1 MTFLIMLTML
11 PILEP
16 KSGTPMDVKKTPLKL
31 QFNKAQCKRF
41 AAAAGAAL
49 GRENDSR
56 ESPNKKET
64 SHDKNQNFVGKR
76 TCKGDNASYI
86 ADSSILVWKFKR

>member
-16 KSGTPMDVKKTPLKL
+16 KSGTPMDVKKRTPLKL
-31 QFNKAQCKRF
+31 QIDKVQCKRF

-64 SHDKNQNFVGKR
+64 SHDKNQNFAGER
-76 TCKGDNASYI
+76 TCKGDNASSI
-86 ADSSILVWKFKR
+86 ADSILVCKFKR

>member
-1 MTFLIMLTML
+1 MQSITTLTVFSMAFLIMLTML

-16 KSGTPMDVKKTPLKL
+16 KSATPMDVKKRTPLKL
-31 QFNKAQCKRF
+31 QIDQVQCERF

-49 GRENDSR
+49 GCENDYR

-64 SHDKNQNFVGKR
+64 SHGTIK
-76 TCKGDNASYI
+76 
-86 ADSSILVWKFKR
+86 ILRVKEPAKVTMHHP